1 VTGVDH
7 AAEARALLSSA
18 RRNSEDADR
27 LIAEAHVHAMLALT
41 AEQRE
46 ANRLASMSVGLRLVT
61 S

>member
-1 VTGVDH
+1 MTAIDH
-7 AAEARALLSSA
+7 AAEARALLSASRTA
-18 RRNSEDADR
+18 HDADR

-46 ANRLASMSVGLRLVT
+46 ANRLASMSAGLRLVT